1 MGKWRKGNFGK
12 KGIHD
17 DPFEKSPFVEFW
29 VDELTGNTLYLY
41 SPKKKFEGRFDDDW
55 KIIYLANVYRYGTE
69 EEARNA
75 VKKFKGEKV
84 IETKGKR
91 FNEIKHLVKEIPY
104 SKKFN
109 GETYSRF
116 TSSFSDITQK
126 QEAAKMRKAGIKV
139 RTIKFKRAGRTVYTL
154 YTKS

>member
-1 MGKWRKGNFGK
+1 MINKKGWRKGK
-12 KGIHD
+12 IE
-17 DPFEKSPFVEFW
+17 DPFI
-29 VDELTGNTLYLY
+29 ELWINNYTGDTLYLY
-41 SPKKKFEGRFDDDW
+41 SPKKKFNDKFDDDW
-55 KIIYLANVYRYGTE
+55 KIIYLANEYRYETE
-69 EEARNA
+69 QEARNA

-104 SKKFN
+104 LKKFD

-139 RTIKFKRAGRTVYTL
+139 RTVKYKRAGRTVYTL